1 MAGGLGP
8 KEGEERKRVA
18 PRMYDDAHKAVY
30 VVVSA
35 SKPQEDHQQWRQ
47 ENGVDVKWGYIK
59 KDVGREMGTEQEG
72 RRRKEKDD
80 NHVV

>member
-1 MAGGLGP
+1 MCGLKIGLYLLVAGGLGP

-35 SKPQEDHQQWRQ
+35 SKLQRLKKTTS
-47 ENGVDVKWGYIK
+47 NGDK
-59 KDVGREMGTEQEG
+59 KMGWT
-72 RRRKEKDD
+72 
-80 NHVV
+80 